1 MLCDRALLGAYATQ
15 KQTVSAAIVK
25 RAMQELQGEQVLPK
39 KRATRLTWL
48 LLSLFIL
55 VAVVW
60 FYRTPITTALLTNEN
75 PATAAITTT
84 IKIAENQPKVEEIT
98 APDIRNDEPLSTEE
112 TSDIITAIVPDVN
125 IDDWL
130 MDQHNAFN
138 QLLNLWGTPNLALSN
153 QHPCDS
159 VINLKLNSQHAKG
172 TWNNIRHNQR
182 PAMLKL
188 KSNSASHYALIV
200 GLDAQNVKLKM
211 ASEEVSIPIA
221 QLEPYWFG
229 DFILL
234 WQPPPSGQT
243 LINSQSPDEAVQWIE
258 QQLIASG
265 YADEGQ
271 ALAQKIKTFQQDQGL
286 EADGIAGP
294 NTLIHLNT
302 SAGDQNIPRLEE
314 ER

>member
-159 VINLKLNSQHAKG
+159 VIKLKLHFWDMKTAKIYNKLPKIMCNSQPGH
-172 TWNNIRHNQR
+172 
-182 PAMLKL
+182 
-188 KSNSASHYALIV
+188 V
-200 GLDAQNVKLKM
+200 
-211 ASEEVSIPIA
+211 
-221 QLEPYWFG
+221 
-229 DFILL
+229 
-234 WQPPPSGQT
+234 
-243 LINSQSPDEAVQWIE
+243 
-258 QQLIASG
+258 
-265 YADEGQ
+265 
-271 ALAQKIKTFQQDQGL
+271 
-286 EADGIAGP
+286 
-294 NTLIHLNT
+294 
-302 SAGDQNIPRLEE
+302 
-314 ER
+314 